1 MNIEKLQE
9 IMCKFV
15 EVEYKINVV
24 STLLEKLERFYEQE
38 GNKEFQLEVAVFK
51 MILEPLQESM
61 GENINELDTFIM
73 GNK

>member
-1 MNIEKLQE
+1 MNIEELQE
-9 IMCKFV
+9 IMNNFV

-51 MILEPLQESM
+51 MLLKPLQESM